1 MKHRPSPVWQRP
13 ASPPRGYSRDAS
25 VISSSHA
32 KIEGIRGTQKAQT
45 FVFGTARG
53 REAGFITPQ
62 GLWLALRAAPEELPR
77 VRVAAERK
85 PAPPPAEPVDRS
97 SFITVAEPEP
107 DPEDVPSMM
116 PVLEPEPEPPPL
128 EQAPPHSLKPF
139 EPEPPPPGPP
149 PAPAPAPMPEP
160 ERDQLE
166 SELELELEV
175 QRVQLQPEP
184 EPEPEPLAPIPLL
197 APPSCPAAASTRTR
211 LHRAA
216 PRLGIEILFRDMGAY
231 GPASNATAPDLMQ
244 RHRRAQLLP
253 KQLSFLVH
261 TKSWSGAT
269 TSIQLQTVNVRCEM
283 HSAVIARA
291 TLRLEDVL
299 GSLWCSATT
308 QHACGPP
315 RSTPLPTM
323 IVRVAHSSN
332 PHFLDASV
340 TFSPEVYERRSSWL
354 HQPMALE
361 RERRDGGRE
370 APRIL
375 VPLHLLR
382 NNSSLP
388 LYHSPHRLPRAGKKA
403 TAAAVPNAGS
413 GFRRT
418 GEPEHGAFHHRSRTH
433 SDAHQPRAAHTAHHA
448 PSAAASSAAAPTGVA
463 LAHTERPLSTEAAWS
478 LGKNEPLPATAGDEL
493 LGGGWKWWDETSRLH
508 VCAIH
513 ATRNALAA
521 ASESVEQVIALD
533 CPRLHLMALDGT

>member
-1 MKHRPSPVWQRP
+1 MKHHRPSPVWQQP
-13 ASPPRGYSRDAS
+13 ASRAG

-32 KIEGIRGTQKAQT
+32 KIEGIRGTQRVQT

-77 VRVAAERK
+77 VRVAAKRNA
-85 PAPPPAEPVDRS
+85 APPPAEPVDAS
-97 SFITVAEPEP
+97 CFITVAEPEP
-107 DPEDVPSMM
+107 DPEDVPTSMM
-116 PVLEPEPEPPPL
+116 PVLEPEPKPPPL
-128 EQAPPHSLKPF
+128 EQAPPHSLKPPY
-139 EPEPPPPGPP
+139 EPEPPRPGPP
-149 PAPAPAPMPEP
+149 PAPAPTPEP
-160 ERDQLE
+160 EREQELKLE
-166 SELELELEV
+166 KL
-175 QRVQLQPEP
+175 EP
-184 EPEPEPLAPIPLL
+184 EPEPEPTIPLL
-197 APPSCPAAASTRTR
+197 ASQHPAAASIKTRPR

-231 GPASNATAPDLMQ
+231 EPASNAPTSDLLRQ
-244 RHRRAQLLP
+244 YRRAQLLP

-269 TSIQLQTVNVRCEM
+269 TSIQTVNVRCER

-299 GSLWCSATT
+299 GSPWCSATT

-354 HQPMALE
+354 HQPMAFE
-361 RERRDGGRE
+361 SERRDGGRE
-370 APRIL
+370 APRII

-493 LGGGWKWWDETSRLH
+493 LGGGWEWWDETSRLH

-533 CPRLHLMALDGT
+533 CPRLHLMAVD

>member
-1 MKHRPSPVWQRP
+1 M
-13 ASPPRGYSRDAS
+13 
-25 VISSSHA
+25 
-32 KIEGIRGTQKAQT
+32 
-45 FVFGTARG
+45 
-53 REAGFITPQ
+53 
-62 GLWLALRAAPEELPR
+62 
-77 VRVAAERK
+77 AAERK